1 MDLSRREFVAGV
13 GAFALG
19 GRLPADDAKLPTRKL
34 GKTGWTASLYALGT
48 AEIPANAEA
57 TRAITKLLD
66 AGVNYID
73 TAPSY
78 TGTRS
83 ERVLGEIVPKR
94 RKELFV
100 ATKTLARDADGAYAE
115 VHESLERLKIQQ
127 IDLLQL
133 HAINDFGTLDAVL
146 SGAVKGLERAKKDGK
161 IRFIG
166 ITGHTRPEV
175 IVKALEKYPFD
186 SILIPLS
193 ALDAHLS
200 DFNKEVVP
208 MATKLGISIVG
219 MKSLKGM
226 EFAKGDKIDPE
237 PLIRY
242 TMSLP
247 VSTLTIGLRRESE
260 VEQNLRIA
268 RAFKPMSTTEMR
280 ELEASVKD
288 FSTTGNLWWK
298 RQ

>member
-1 MDLSRREFVAGV
+1 MDLSRRELLLGV
-13 GAFALG
+13 GGLALG
-19 GRLPADDAKLPTRKL
+19 GLSPAEAKLPTRKL

-48 AEIPANAEA
+48 AEIPENAEA
-57 TRAITKLLD
+57 IRAITTLLD

-94 RKELFV
+94 RKEVFL
-100 ATKTLARDADGAYAE
+100 ATKTLGRDADSAYAE
-115 VHESLERLKIQQ
+115 VLQSLERLKIQQ
-127 IDLLQL
+127 IDLLQV
-133 HAINDFGTLDAVL
+133 HAVNDFGTLDAIL
-146 SGAVKGLERAKKDGK
+146 SGTVKGLERAKKEGK

-175 IVKALEKYPFD
+175 MSKALEKYPFD

-193 ALDAHLS
+193 ALDTHIG

-208 MATKLGISIVG
+208 AAQKLGISIVG
-219 MKSLKGM
+219 MKCLKGM
-226 EFAKGDKIDPE
+226 EFAKGSSIEPG

-242 TMSLP
+242 SMSLP

-260 VEQNLRIA
+260 VEPNLRFA
-268 RAFKPMSTTEMR
+268 REFKPMSEREMR
-280 ELEASVKD
+280 ELEASVKELA
-288 FSTTGNLWWK
+288 TVGHMWWK
-298 RQ
+298 RT